1 MALKICFSI
10 HSSAEILID
19 WNFNVSESWHPRP
32 TPTLANRPVM
42 SSEKVRKE
50 FLGLGHVGWR
60 RFTVSH
66 LDIEIVVQLHL
77 IILST
82 LPPGY
87 HFGLVKLEVKSKTSS
102 GVEFT
107 AGGNTTTDGGKVIKI
122 FSVLPF
128 CRVYVFKTSKNI

>member
-1 MALKICFSI
+1 
-10 HSSAEILID
+10 
-19 WNFNVSESWHPRP
+19 
-32 TPTLANRPVM
+32 M

-66 LDIEIVVQLHL
+66 LDIEIVVQLRL

-107 AGGNTTTDGGKVIKI
+107 AGGNTTTDGGKVVKI
-122 FSVLPF
+122 FSAQPL
-128 CRVYVFKTSKNI
+128 CLVYVFKTLKNI

>member
-1 MALKICFSI
+1 
-10 HSSAEILID
+10 
-19 WNFNVSESWHPRP
+19 
-32 TPTLANRPVM
+32 M

-107 AGGNTTTDGGKVIKI
+107 AGGNTTTDGGKVVKI
-122 FSVLPF
+122 FSAQPF
-128 CRVYVFKTSKNI
+128 CLVCLANPKEHSTRTTDSAHFPLGHWFP